1 MAFQNIFVVVF
12 NPQKIHVASLHV
24 WALNYAN
31 MFNFHLFRSLA
42 PTNVILTSYPIFL

>member
-12 NPQKIHVASLHV
+12 NTQKIQVASLHV

-31 MFNFHLFRSLA
+31 MFNLH
-42 PTNVILTSYPIFL
+42 

>member
-31 MFNFHLFRSLA
+31 MFNFH
-42 PTNVILTSYPIFL
+42 